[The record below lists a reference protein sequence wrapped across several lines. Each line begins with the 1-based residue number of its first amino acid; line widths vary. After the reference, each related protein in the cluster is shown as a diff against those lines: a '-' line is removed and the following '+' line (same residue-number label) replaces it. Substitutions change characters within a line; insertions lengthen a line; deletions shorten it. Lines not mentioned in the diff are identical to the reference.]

1 MRNIYLLLIIAVL
14 SSCKK
19 DVCTICTYSITAINT
34 STDEIA
40 YSEEGTYSE
49 EEEEAG
55 CEMTTEDYQ
64 NEKESELTNTIDY
77 ENALNPIMELDPETG
92 DIDFHDEVYT
102 YTLNCK

>member
-19 DVCTICTYSITAINT
+19 DVCTTCTYSITAIN
-34 STDEIA
+34 
-40 YSEEGTYSE
+40 TYSE

-92 DIDFHDEVYT
+92 DINFHDEVYT